1 MSWPVAFVMSIALL
15 GAFASGVIVG
25 AVLVELGRR
34 NREPA
39 EARATPRIEARQH

>member
-25 AVLVELGRR
+25 AVLRR
-34 NREPA
+34 
-39 EARATPRIEARQH
+39 ARPSQPRAGGSAGDTAD